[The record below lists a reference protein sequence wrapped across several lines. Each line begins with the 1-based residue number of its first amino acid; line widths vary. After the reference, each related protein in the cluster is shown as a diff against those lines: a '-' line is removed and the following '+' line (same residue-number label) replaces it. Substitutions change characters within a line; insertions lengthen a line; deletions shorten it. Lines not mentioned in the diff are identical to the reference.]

1 MSATGSSNS
10 SSASLVVKS
19 PYSQGDYQCGD
30 DVTPNSPLF
39 LLFFIYSY
47 AIIMWEVLSRQIPF
61 EGEALL
67 ISNMWILGLMQ
78 YAATRLLMLGLR
90 LGAQR

>member
-1 MSATGSSNS
+1 M
-10 SSASLVVKS
+10 KS
-19 PYSQGDYQCGD
+19 PRSEGDYQCGD
-30 DVTPNSPLF
+30 DVTPNFPLF
-39 LLFFIYSY
+39 LHFFIYSY

-78 YAATRLLMLGLR
+78 YGATRLLMLDLR

>member
-1 MSATGSSNS
+1 MMLLLI
-10 SSASLVVKS
+10 SLFFSV
-19 PYSQGDYQCGD
+19 
-30 DVTPNSPLF
+30 
-39 LLFFIYSY
+39 FFIYSY

-78 YAATRLLMLGLR
+78 YDAARLLMLGMR

>member
-1 MSATGSSNS
+1 MMLLLI
-10 SSASLVVKS
+10 SLFFSV
-19 PYSQGDYQCGD
+19 
-30 DVTPNSPLF
+30 
-39 LLFFIYSY
+39 FFIYSY

-67 ISNMWILGLMQ
+67 ISNMWILGLMH
-78 YAATRLLMLGLR
+78 YGATRLLMLGLH